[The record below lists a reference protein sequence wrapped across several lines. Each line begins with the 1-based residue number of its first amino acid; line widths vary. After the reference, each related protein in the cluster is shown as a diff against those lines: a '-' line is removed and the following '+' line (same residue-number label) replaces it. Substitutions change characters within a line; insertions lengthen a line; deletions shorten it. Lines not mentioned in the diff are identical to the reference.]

1 MTITKTQIITWSLL
15 AVVAIIGIILLVRV
29 FGGGKNT
36 DNSNYLETIKAKD
49 EAIRAKDSIIAIK
62 NIQNEA
68 QDKIIEDGNKLRD
81 EYLRLIGN
89 LQSKYKAN
97 DIKYQNIPVAIRNL
111 STKDSLR
118 RAIIEP

>member
-15 AVVAIIGIILLVRV
+15 AVVSIIVIIFLVRI
-29 FGGGKNT
+29 FGGHKM
-36 DNSNYLETIKAKD
+36 DNSDYLKTIKAQD

-62 NIQNEA
+62 NVENA
-68 QDKIIEDGNKLRD
+68 ALDKQVEDGNKLRD
-81 EYLRLIGN
+81 EYLKLIGN

-97 DIKYQNIPVAIRNL
+97 DIKYQNIPIVIRGL

>member
-15 AVVAIIGIILLVRV
+15 VVVAIIGIIMLVRILR
-29 FGGGKNT
+29 GSTNT
-36 DNSNYLETIKAKD
+36 DNAQYLQTIKAQD
-49 EAIRAKDSIIAIK
+49 EALRAKDSIISIK
-62 NIQNEA
+62 NVQNTE
-68 QDKIIEDGNKLRD
+68 QDKIIADGNKLRD
-81 EYLRLIGN
+81 EYLKLINN

-97 DIKYQNIPVAIRNL
+97 DIKYQNIPIAIRSL